1 VFAAMCRFTQGAAH
15 GADQAGSTIACR
27 RTNAAAW
34 AQTVTFAGKTMPP
47 QSGLQQ
53 MCLEMRPELK
63 RFLLA
68 RGCGPSD
75 ADDVLQDLYIRIETT
90 TTGPIRTPRAY
101 LYQMANN
108 LAHTR
113 RRTEKR
119 RQARDAGWIDAHQSA
134 DEADKTPDAETA
146 LGDRDELARVEAHLR
161 ALPERTAFIF
171 RQYRIEGVSQKAIAD
186 ELGISLSAVEKHLQ
200 RAYKAVVAIREERDG
215 FAATSAPQEGTDR

>member
-1 VFAAMCRFTQGAAH
+1 MTS
-15 GADQAGSTIACR
+15 AGES
-27 RTNAAAW
+27 
-34 AQTVTFAGKTMPP
+34 VPP

-53 MCLEMRPELK
+53 MCLAMRPELK

-68 RGCGPSD
+68 RGCGQAD
-75 ADDVLQDLYIRIETT
+75 ADDLLQDLYIRIETT

-108 LAHTR
+108 MAHTR
-113 RRTEKR
+113 RRTETR
-119 RQARDAGWIDAHQSA
+119 RQARDADWIDARQCG
-134 DEADKTPDAETA
+134 DEADRTPDPETA

-171 RQYRIEGVSQKAIAD
+171 RQYRIEGASQRAIAD

-200 RAYKAVVAIREERDG
+200 RAYKAILAIRQEQE
-215 FAATSAPQEGTDR
+215 AAFTVPAPQQGRDR